1 MVYIKTTAVIPTQ
14 GVQKGVTTQEYL
26 QGIGA
31 SHSKAPSKYTNR
43 QKLQV
48 DAHTIERFLPPVMIV
63 VHKSCLVG
71 L

>member
-1 MVYIKTTAVIPTQ
+1 MVYIKTTAVIPVQ
-14 GVQKGVTTQEYL
+14 DVQKRVTTQEYL

-48 DAHTIERFLPPVMIV
+48 DAHTMERFLPPIMIAI
-63 VHKSCLVG
+63 HKSCLYG
-71 L
+71 F